1 MKNLTY
7 NSLNWNT
14 FLKDV
19 NLHQFEKP
27 KLHVIKKV
35 NEYQMAPTGN
45 LQFLS
50 WFLTRKAL
58 GTRLCLAKHFLG
70 LGPRDVQG
78 CFQFGYRIVRNVFG
92 HLWTSSEVFGKL
104 RICLCHLRISWYS
117 PVKNLTPLTQK
128 KLAGI
133 QCHCNTV
140 IGKSHFGLKRGALLV
155 SGMVGVTLW
164 WTRASGLGI
173 QVGIEILQQVT
184 SCCQNHKR
192 SEKHIFDGPL
202 GFQQRLS
209 PLKFTT
215 LLTNYFSRAFLHD
228 CICTR

>member
-1 MKNLTY
+1 MI
-7 NSLNWNT
+7 S
-14 FLKDV
+14 D
-19 NLHQFEKP
+19 
-27 KLHVIKKV
+27 KKSIG
-35 NEYQMAPTGN
+35 NEVVFSETLPRTG
-45 LQFLS
+45 S
-50 WFLTRKAL
+50 ERC
-58 GTRLCLAKHFLG
+58 TRLFPVPLQNCSA
-70 LGPRDVQG
+70 
-78 CFQFGYRIVRNVFG
+78 IG

-117 PVKNLTPLTQK
+117 PVKNLTPLTQT

-209 PLKFTT
+209 PFKFTT

>member
-1 MKNLTY
+1 MYKVVSSSATELFETSSDIYGHLQKSSENLGY
-7 NSLNWNT
+7 
-14 FLKDV
+14 V
-19 NLHQFEKP
+19 C
-27 KLHVIKKV
+27 VI
-35 NEYQMAPTGN
+35 
-45 LQFLS
+45 
-50 WFLTRKAL
+50 
-58 GTRLCLAKHFLG
+58 
-70 LGPRDVQG
+70 
-78 CFQFGYRIVRNVFG
+78 FGYPG
-92 HLWTSSEVFGKL
+92 TL
-104 RICLCHLRISWYS
+104 RLKISR
-117 PVKNLTPLTQK
+117 
-128 KLAGI
+128 
-133 QCHCNTV
+133 HCNTV